1 MIPGLKVENDK
12 IVLDVPQILLYKPLA
27 AIYQADNSNNKE
39 FAHKIFL
46 YIEHVA
52 DKKGYCRTKGF
63 SKQEAHKWAAR
74 NSGLKESYVPDK
86 LVTDAIDFIKREFES
101 HPVEDAIETN
111 IQGIRASLTLISIIA
126 NELNNAITDLLDD
139 ANYIKQ
145 QYFLEV
151 SSPGVERILRKDKH
165 LKDNIG
171 EKIEIKLFKPINKKK
186 EIIGI
191 LEQIN
196 EKAIIVISDNEE
208 QEILRQDIAQIKKAY
223 EW

>member
-39 FAHKIFL
+39 FAHKRFL

-126 NELNNAITDLLDD
+126 NELNNAITDYRSNPKE
-139 ANYIKQ
+139 A
-145 QYFLEV
+145 
-151 SSPGVERILRKDKH
+151 
-165 LKDNIG
+165 
-171 EKIEIKLFKPINKKK
+171 KIEDLLSYETSIKTMASYSADLPKRIQVLSELKKQWDDIDK
-186 EIIGI
+186 GI
-191 LEQIN
+191 TSIRGGKSYKNSYDGTDDLSPTSAGE
-196 EKAIIVISDNEE
+196 VEE
-208 QEILRQDIAQIKKAY
+208 LR
-223 EW
+223 

>member
-52 DKKGYCRTKGF
+52 DKKGYFRTKGF

-86 LVTDAIDFIKREFES
+86 LVTDAIDFIKRELS
-101 HPVEDAIETN
+101 A
-111 IQGIRASLTLISIIA
+111 
-126 NELNNAITDLLDD
+126 
-139 ANYIKQ
+139 
-145 QYFLEV
+145 
-151 SSPGVERILRKDKH
+151 
-165 LKDNIG
+165 
-171 EKIEIKLFKPINKKK
+171 
-186 EIIGI
+186 
-191 LEQIN
+191 
-196 EKAIIVISDNEE
+196 
-208 QEILRQDIAQIKKAY
+208 
-223 EW
+223 